1 MGNPGSATAI
11 FRDVTTF
18 SNKLK
23 SILSPNFFLIN
34 QDAQETIP
42 GEFVTKEIGPA
53 GGVITCKGVKLS
65 VPEDALDTLVSI
77 RVGVL
82 WGKQFV
88 PSLEEDAALLSPVVC
103 CEPRGLTF
111 RKWVTLTMPHC
122 AVNLTTD
129 WQLEVSFILC
139 VFVE

>member
-1 MGNPGSATAI
+1 M
-11 FRDVTTF
+11 
-18 SNKLK
+18 
-23 SILSPNFFLIN
+23 
-34 QDAQETIP
+34 
-42 GEFVTKEIGPA
+42 
-53 GGVITCKGVKLS
+53 S
-65 VPEDALDTLVSI
+65 VPADALDTLVSI

-122 AVNLTTD
+122 AVNPTTD
-129 WQLEVSFILC
+129 WQLEVSFTLCKDSLLC
-139 VFVE
+139 VCSLSNFTVKNGKLGCDVSGHGNISKSFYPDISDQCNERSY